1 MATLLHTKK
10 QIWREHT
17 TVYGFSTVFLKWFTE
32 NWAENDIKKAAKL
45 FIIIYLMPVGKEL
58 WKNGLF
64 VSKCRIVEVM
74 LTSCPG
80 LEQLKFSV

>member
-1 MATLLHTKK
+1 MAGSS
-10 QIWREHT
+10 QECMD
-17 TVYGFSTVFLKWFTE
+17 FLWFFWSGFTE
-32 NWAENDIKKAAKL
+32 NFAKKDIKKAAKL
-45 FIIIYLMPVGKEL
+45 FIIIYFMPFGKEL

-64 VSKCRIVEVM
+64 MSKTKRRILEGM